1 MQRTQKHLLKDILA
15 IAILAV
21 IAGAQGW
28 EDMENLGIAKQQW
41 LCEFLELPN
50 GIPSD
55 DTFRRVFERIH
66 PESLEKCLEQWV
78 QSIIGSI
85 QGEIIPI
92 DGKTLGGSY
101 DRSQGQSAL
110 HLVTGWASHH
120 DLALGQ
126 AQVEDHANEIT
137 AIPALLELLDITGSI
152 ITIDAMG
159 TQEKIVQQICR
170 QKADYILPL
179 KGNHPT

>member
-1 MQRTQKHLLKDILA
+1 MSRTRDLSKNTDLGT
-15 IAILAV
+15 
-21 IAGAQGW
+21 AGEGFK
-28 EDMENLGIAKQQW
+28 NLFW
-41 LCEFLELPN
+41 
-50 GIPSD
+50 
-55 DTFRRVFERIH
+55 R
-66 PESLEKCLEQWV
+66 CL
-78 QSIIGSI
+78 IGSI

-101 DRSQGQSAL
+101 ERSQGQSAL